1 MVAPR
6 ASGSVFSLDERLLQ
20 EVRKDHMNERL
31 VFGAKIDGLLD
42 RLYARNVVQNDALET
57 YFTTRAAEGSLD
69 WNHFDERTNE
79 FLKDKLIAL
88 DRSKAEFCYHLC
100 RALRAHRIVEAG
112 TSFGVSTLFLAAA
125 VRDNLRQE
133 TRSQDGTRQSGVVI
147 GTEHEPEKAKMARSH
162 FVEAGL
168 ADLIDL
174 RAGDLRET
182 LVDVEGPVDFMLID
196 IWTPMARPALS
207 LIAPHL
213 REGAVVICD
222 NTLQFREAYCEYFD
236 FVHDTR
242 NGLRTMTLPFEGG
255 LEFTVR
261 AH

>member
-1 MVAPR
+1 
-6 ASGSVFSLDERLLQ
+6 
-20 EVRKDHMNERL
+20 MNEHL
-31 VFGAKIDGLLD
+31 VFGSPIDGLLD
-42 RLYARNVVQNDALET
+42 RLYARSVAQNDALAT
-57 YFTTRAAEGSLD
+57 YFTARAAEGSLD
-69 WNHFDERTNE
+69 WNQFDARTNE

-88 DRSKAEFCYHLC
+88 DRDKAEFCYHVC
-100 RALRAHRIVEAG
+100 RALRAHRVVESG

-133 TRSQDGTRQSGVVI
+133 TQSLDVTGQTGVVI
-147 GTEHEPEKAKMARSH
+147 GTEYEPEKAKMARGH
-162 FVEAGL
+162 FAEAGL
-168 ADLIDL
+168 SDLIDL
-174 RAGDLRET
+174 REGDLRDT
-182 LVDVEGPVDFMLID
+182 LAEVEGPVDFMLID

-222 NTLQFREAYCEYFD
+222 NTLQFRDAYGEYFD
-236 FVHDTR
+236 FVHDPR

-261 AH
+261 AR